1 MQGRS
6 RRTGGFTLIELIV
19 VMVILLLLA
28 ALVMPR
34 LVGRAEQ
41 GRRAAT
47 IAQLT
52 IIEGELEKY
61 MVDNGRFP
69 TTDEGL
75 EALVREPASA
85 KNWRGP
91 YLKNA
96 VLPLDSW
103 DNPFH
108 YESPGRDGRDY
119 DLWSNGADGEPGGE
133 GDDADIKSWD
143 PESKKG

>member
-1 MQGRS
+1 MPKRCSSRS
-6 RRTGGFTLIELIV
+6 GFTLIELIV

-41 GRRAAT
+41 GRRAAA

-61 MVDNGRFP
+61 MIDNGKFP
-69 TTDEGL
+69 TTEEGL
-75 EALVREPASA
+75 EALVREPSSA

-91 YLKNA
+91 YLKDA
-96 VLPLDSW
+96 ILPKDSW
-103 DNPFH
+103 GSEFH
-108 YESPGRDGRDY
+108 YESPGGEGRDY
-119 DLWSNGADGEPGGE
+119 DLWSTGADGEAGGE
-133 GDDADIKSWD
+133 GENADIKSWD

>member
-1 MQGRS
+1 MPQQLRGQ
-6 RRTGGFTLIELIV
+6 GGFTLIELIV

-41 GRRAAT
+41 GRRAAS

-61 MVDNGRFP
+61 MIDNGKFP
-69 TTDEGL
+69 TTQEGL
-75 EALVREPASA
+75 EALVREPPGAR
-85 KNWRGP
+85 NWRGP
-91 YLKNA
+91 YLKDA
-96 VLPLDSW
+96 ILPKDSW
-103 DNPFH
+103 GYD
-108 YESPGRDGRDY
+108 YQYKSPGDENRDY
-119 DLWSNGADGEPGGE
+119 DLWSTGADGELGGE
-133 GDDADIKSWD
+133 GENADIKSWD